1 MKALQILNEMAF
13 ERLRAVS
20 TMPPHCIPKPKFSDS
35 SANNLTKAI
44 IKYIEL
50 MGYQAER
57 ISNTGRYIDNKKKFK
72 NIQGQTMQVGSGQY
86 IPGTGTNGTADI
98 SATIKGKSIKIE
110 VKFGKD
116 RQSEAQKKY
125 QATIERSGGVY
136 YIAKDFESFYNFYQ
150 TLC

>member
-20 TMPPHCIPKPKFSDS
+20 SMPIHCIPKPKFNDS
-35 SANNLTKAI
+35 SANNLTKSI

-57 ISNTGRYIDNKKKFK
+57 INNTGRYIDNKKTVK
-72 NIQGQTMQVGSGQY
+72 NIMGQSIQIGSGQY
-86 IPGTGTNGTADI
+86 IKGTGTNGTADI

-116 RQSEAQKKY
+116 RQSETQKEY
-125 QATIERSGGVY
+125 QASIERSGGIY
-136 YIAKDFESFYNFYQ
+136 YIAKDFETFYNFFN
-150 TLC
+150 TL

>member
-13 ERLRAVS
+13 ERLKAIS
-20 TMPPHCIPKPKFSDS
+20 TMPAHCIPRPKFSDS

-57 ISNTGRYIDNKKKFK
+57 ISNTGRYVDNTKKVK
-72 NIQGQTMQVGSGQY
+72 NIQGQSLQIGSGQY
-86 IPGTGTNGTADI
+86 IPGTGTKGTADI
-98 SATIKGKSIKIE
+98 SATIKGKSVKIE

-116 RQSEAQKKY
+116 RQSEAQKDY
-125 QATIERSGGVY
+125 QSTIERSGGIY
-136 YIAKDFESFYNFYQ
+136 YIAKDFESFYNFFQ
-150 TLC
+150 TL